1 MNLDYPFSF
10 DHMGKTAVTMDDDHI
25 RNLIEQVLF
34 TSPGERINRPDFG
47 CGLLQL
53 VFQPNS
59 PELAAVT
66 QFTVQG
72 ALQQWL
78 GDLIQVE
85 AVTVDSDEATLQVYV
100 QYVIRTSQT
109 RRSELFER
117 SAA

>member
-1 MNLDYPFSF
+1 MHIDFPFEF
-10 DHMGKTAVTMDDDHI
+10 DHLGKTATTSDEDHI
-25 RNLIEQVLF
+25 RDMIEQVLF
-34 TSPGERINRPDFG
+34 TSPGERVNHPDFG

-53 VFQPNS
+53 VFHPNS
-59 PELAAVT
+59 PELAAAT

-78 GDLIQVE
+78 GDLIQIE
-85 AVTVDSDEATLQVYV
+85 AVEVDCEEARLGVQV

-109 RRSELFER
+109 RKSEQFNW

>member
-1 MNLDYPFSF
+1 MNVDYPFSF
-10 DHMGKTAVTMDDDHI
+10 DSSGKTAASTDDDHI

-53 VFQPNS
+53 VFQPNC
-59 PELAAVT
+59 PELAAAT
-66 QFTVQG
+66 QFTAQG

-85 AVTVDSDEATLQVYV
+85 AVTIDSDEATLQVQV

-109 RRSELFER
+109 RKSELFER
-117 SAA
+117 SVA